1 MGLFDSEEKK
11 KEKQQAMLKKYRLTD
26 LSNADDLA
34 SVTNITYDIVAT
46 GFYEMADFLLKDN
59 NALLRAQLCYEKAL
73 MEQNFIMI
81 RQLDRISKA
90 QKAIAQMMYKQK

>member
-34 SVTNITYDIVAT
+34 SVTNITYDLIGT
-46 GFYEMADFLLKDN
+46 GFYEAADFFSKDN
-59 NALLRAQLCYEKAL
+59 NALLRAQLCYQKAL

>member
-11 KEKQQAMLKKYRLTD
+11 KEKQQAMLKKYRLTE

-34 SVTNITYDIVAT
+34 SVTNITHDIVAT
-46 GFYEMADFLLKDN
+46 GFYEMADFLSKDN